1 MSNYRFF
8 EGRRKKW
15 LQLKSVDFSYYGNYL
30 INSTLQL
37 GQINYIFCA
46 VINVISFR
54 YFISAYGSILTY
66 VYTLYF
72 EIHWRIRQSFPGLDR
87 VEFPFSPY
95 PSSTD
100 ISGGLRI
107 IPHLKEEME
116 ANSIPPPAT
125 HYCIKYQQ
133 WGKPHNSLLGI
144 IITYNKPQS
153 SYHGNWSFNSSLDWF
168 GVTFL
173 RLD

>member
-1 MSNYRFF
+1 MQHHMSNYRFF

-66 VYTLYF
+66 VYTSYF
-72 EIHWRIRQSFPGLDR
+72 EIHWRIPQSFPGLDR
-87 VEFPFSPY
+87 VEFPFSPLPILY
-95 PSSTD
+95 RHFGGFKNHPPFERGDGGKFDSTTIHPLLYE
-100 ISGGLRI
+100 ISTMR
-107 IPHLKEEME
+107 KT
-116 ANSIPPPAT
+116 S
-125 HYCIKYQQ
+125 
-133 WGKPHNSLLGI
+133 
-144 IITYNKPQS
+144 
-153 SYHGNWSFNSSLDWF
+153 
-168 GVTFL
+168 
-173 RLD
+173 

>member
-1 MSNYRFF
+1 MQHHMSNYRFF

-87 VEFPFSPY
+87 VEFPFFPLPILY
-95 PSSTD
+95 RHFGGFKNHPPFERGDGGKFDSTTIHPLLYK
-100 ISGGLRI
+100 ISTMR
-107 IPHLKEEME
+107 KT
-116 ANSIPPPAT
+116 S
-125 HYCIKYQQ
+125 
-133 WGKPHNSLLGI
+133 
-144 IITYNKPQS
+144 
-153 SYHGNWSFNSSLDWF
+153 
-168 GVTFL
+168 
-173 RLD
+173 

>member
-1 MSNYRFF
+1 MASIKICRLLILWKLPNQLNIAIRPNKLHILRCNKRNFF
-8 EGRRKKW
+8 S
-15 LQLKSVDFSYYGNYL
+15 LHVLF
-30 INSTLQL
+30 
-37 GQINYIFCA
+37 
-46 VINVISFR
+46 
-54 YFISAYGSILTY
+54 SAYGSILTY

-95 PSSTD
+95 PSFTD

-107 IPHLKEEME
+107 IPHLKEEMK
-116 ANSIPPPAT
+116 ANSIPPPST

-144 IITYNKPQS
+144 IITIISRKEATTEIGRS
-153 SYHGNWSFNSSLDWF
+153 IHH
-168 GVTFL
+168 
-173 RLD
+173 